1 MIKKKGQSFQ
11 QIKFSQINKISYKS
25 TSKCVMDLNVSWKT

>member
-25 TSKCVMDLNVSWKT
+25 TSKYVMNLIVSWKS